1 MKISEESSTTNRRFC
16 MNNNQVTIEKMKEMR
31 LHGMAHAF
39 QTLLETGVNEKYTI
53 DELLT
58 HLIDSEWGDRNE
70 RKRTRLTK
78 AAGFRYQAS
87 LSDLDFSL
95 NRNLDKNL
103 MLRLSDSSWI
113 REGKDILIT
122 GPTGVGKS
130 FVGSALGHQA
140 CDAGY
145 NVFYQLTGRLLGK
158 LKGAKGDGSY
168 LKVLSKIYKSDL
180 LILEDFGLSPFEN
193 EGRLALLDILE
204 DRHGRKSTIIL
215 SQLPVSSW
223 HSLIGDSTIA
233 DAIMDRIVHCSIRI
247 ELQGESVR
255 KKMYKKT

>member
-1 MKISEESSTTNRRFC
+1 

-39 QTLLETGVNEKYTI
+39 KTVLETGMNEKFTI

-58 HLIDSEWGDRNE
+58 HLVDSEWGDRNE

-87 LSDLDFSL
+87 ISDLDFSL
-95 NRNLDKNL
+95 DRNLDKNQI
-103 MLRLSDSSWI
+103 LRLSDSSWI
-113 REGKDILIT
+113 KDGKDILIT

-130 FVGSALGHQA
+130 YIGSAFGHQA
-140 CDAGY
+140 CNNGHRVY
-145 NVFYQLTGRLLGK
+145 YQLTGRLLGK
-158 LKGAKGDGSY
+158 LKDAKRDGSY
-168 LKVLSKIYKSDL
+168 EKELSKIYKSDL
-180 LILEDFGLSPFEN
+180 LILEDFGLSPFDN
-193 EGRLALLDILE
+193 QGRLSLLDILE
-204 DRHGRKSTIIL
+204 DRHGRKSTIFL

-233 DAIMDRIVHCSIRI
+233 DAIMDRIVHSSIRI